1 MSEKKIEL
9 EKRIHSIQ
17 SDRDGLSTA
26 LDEATDRIMML
37 ERQTREQEI
46 QVSTM
51 TTSCSLN
58 LSGRKLKFASLLY
71 PSRLCNLQ
79 FFFLHL

>member
-1 MSEKKIEL
+1 MNLFQIQLMSEKKTEL

-17 SDRDGLSTA
+17 SDRDGLSAA

-46 QVSTM
+46 QVCNSTIE
-51 TTSCSLN
+51 
-58 LSGRKLKFASLLY
+58 A
-71 PSRLCNLQ
+71 
-79 FFFLHL
+79 

>member
-1 MSEKKIEL
+1 MEL

-17 SDRDGLSTA
+17 SDRDGLSAA

-46 QVSTM
+46 QVKTKIFVSDV
-51 TTSCSLN
+51 SN
-58 LSGRKLKFASLLY
+58 LPPPVHVIFVDYSFSKL
-71 PSRLCNLQ
+71 
-79 FFFLHL
+79 FF

>member
-1 MSEKKIEL
+1 MSEKKFEL

-46 QVSTM
+46 QVCTKK
-51 TTSCSLN
+51 N
-58 LSGRKLKFASLLY
+58 AR
-71 PSRLCNLQ
+71 
-79 FFFLHL
+79 

>member
-17 SDRDGLSTA
+17 SDRDGLSVA
-26 LDEATDRIMML
+26 LEEATDRIMML

-46 QVSTM
+46 QVGYLM
-51 TTSCSLN
+51 LFILLINLN
-58 LSGRKLKFASLLY
+58 YRIKISVIQIIF
-71 PSRLCNLQ
+71 
-79 FFFLHL
+79 